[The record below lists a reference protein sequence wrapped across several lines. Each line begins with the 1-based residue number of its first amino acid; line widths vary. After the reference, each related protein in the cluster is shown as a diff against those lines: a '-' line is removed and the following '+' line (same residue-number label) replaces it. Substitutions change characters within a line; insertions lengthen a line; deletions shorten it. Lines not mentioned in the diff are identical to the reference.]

1 MKEKSLKE
9 QNKINLVLFIAWNV
23 IVLIFSLSTSLYTDS
38 MKDIAVE
45 ILSEEG
51 IFMIF
56 SPIIIIVFNG
66 LLSSRFKAAV
76 VFWKWK
82 YSLPGHRVFTKLIN
96 TDHRIDIKKLEQK
109 YGKLPID
116 PIEQNNFWYGILQK
130 QKDDIIVK
138 DSHKAYL
145 LTRDMSAISFVF
157 LASIPVILLSD
168 AGMKVKVMSAG
179 YFIFQYL
186 ITMMVA
192 RNYAN
197 RFTCNVLAVDSQ
209 DVI

>member
-96 TDHRIDIKKLEQK
+96 TDHRIDINNKRQIVRFVKLVSIKRTVVIYAHICNAEGSHVALQSN
-109 YGKLPID
+109 GKHTAKR
-116 PIEQNNFWYGILQK
+116 YHKGI
-130 QKDDIIVK
+130 
-138 DSHKAYL
+138 
-145 LTRDMSAISFVF
+145 
-157 LASIPVILLSD
+157 
-168 AGMKVKVMSAG
+168 G
-179 YFIFQYL
+179 
-186 ITMMVA
+186 
-192 RNYAN
+192 
-197 RFTCNVLAVDSQ
+197 
-209 DVI
+209 